1 MRKMK
6 EMTEAQARKYLRIP
20 KKQKIPKKYVIT
32 TISDLNLLLLNGKLE
47 PMQRARTKKT
57 KQAWLA
63 MLDSAE

>member
-1 MRKMK
+1 MKKMK

-32 TISDLNLLLLNGKLE
+32 TISDLNLLLLNGNLNSS
-47 PMQRARTKKT
+47 QRVHTKKT

-63 MLDSAE
+63 MLDTAE